1 MDGYARS
8 YIAKGRIAR
17 GAAVVRGEKENQVTM
32 PGAGGSGDF
41 IGVYDALRNTARA
54 ADKAHLPIVVSGLA
68 KAVIGGAVTAGKH
81 ATIKDKGGALV
92 VVPSALGT
100 YNTVGVFL
108 EDGSSGDL
116 VDVLVERSQVTV
128 A

>member
-8 YIAKGRIAR
+8 YIAQGKITR
-17 GAAVVRGEKENQVTM
+17 GTAVVRGKKENQVTM

-41 IGVYDALRNTARA
+41 IGVYDALRNTAGA
-54 ADKAHLPIVVSGLA
+54 EDKAHVPIVASGLA
-68 KAVIGGAVTAGKH
+68 KAVAGGAVTAGKH
-81 ATIKDKGGALV
+81 ATIKDKNGALV

-108 EDGSSGDL
+108 EDGSSGDF